1 MIKIVIFDADGMVVK
16 RAGRFHDRY
25 SEEFNIQPGK
35 LAGFFSHEFQDC
47 IVGKKDLKVE
57 IEKRLSEWGWEKSVD
72 ELLKYWFEGEQ
83 DINTAMLERIEGMRE
98 KGCICYLTTNNE
110 QYRTE
115 YLFDTLGLKKSFDD
129 AFSTCRIGF
138 KKSEREFWETL
149 YTRIGAPKKSTMM
162 VWDDDEAN
170 IQAAREAGL
179 TAFLFKN
186 EEDFEEQMSLCI

>member
-1 MIKIVIFDADGMVVK
+1 MIVK

-25 SEEFNIQPGK
+25 AEEFNIQPGK

-47 IVGKKDLKVE
+47 IVGKRDLKYE
-57 IEKRLSEWGWEKSVD
+57 LQSRISKWGWKKSVD

-83 DINTAMLERIEGMRE
+83 EINTAMLNRVKGMRE
-98 KGCICYLTTNNE
+98 KGCVCYLTTNNE
-110 QYRTE
+110 KYRTE
-115 YLFDTLGLKKSFDD
+115 YLFNTLGLKKYFDD
-129 AFSTCRIGF
+129 SFSTCYIGF
-138 KKSEREFWETL
+138 KKSEEAFWKAL
-149 YTRIGAPKKSTMM
+149 HARIGSPDKSTVM

-179 TAFLFKN
+179 TAFTFKN